1 MQSNNSYTKKD
12 LPLDLRNLGFTLL
25 VGGIILGII
34 AFFLDETRA
43 IFNYLLSFVFIVS
56 IVVGCLFLVA
66 LEYVAGADWSTP
78 IRRVSEFISSFI
90 PLLVILVIPLL
101 FSMHD
106 LFHWTHEEAV
116 ESDKILQGKSPY
128 LNTEFFIIRTVLF
141 FVIWNLFYFI
151 IIRNSRKQDKTGD
164 QSLTKKNIIYSAIFI
179 PLFAITITF
188 FSIDWMM
195 SLEPHWFSTIFGVY
209 FFAGSVVGALAAV
222 TLATVLLKEKGYLH
236 PKMVNDHYY
245 SLGALLFAF
254 INFWGYIAFSQYLL
268 IWYANLPEETFWF
281 LARWEGGWIFMSI
294 FLIIIH
300 FVVPYS
306 LLLSQPAKMDPKR
319 LKFVSVWILFA
330 HLIDLYWLIMPQMHS
345 EKSGYFYTILEFAFP
360 IAAIGGLI
368 LVFFFNSKKQNLVP
382 VGDPKLD
389 RGLNFRL

>member
-236 PKMVNDHYY
+236 PKMVDDHYY

-306 LLLSQPAKMDPKR
+306 LLLSQPAKMNPKR

-345 EKSGYFYTILEFAFP
+345 GKSGYFYTILEFAFP